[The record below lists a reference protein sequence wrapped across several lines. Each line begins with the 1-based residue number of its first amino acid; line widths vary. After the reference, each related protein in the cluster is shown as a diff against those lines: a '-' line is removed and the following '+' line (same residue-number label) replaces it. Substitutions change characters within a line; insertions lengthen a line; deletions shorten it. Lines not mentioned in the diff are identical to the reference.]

1 MGMAASS
8 LRFAQLTARKNQV
21 EFEGQQI
28 NQQRLTLSQKSSAI
42 YNDMLTKQVPTAPDP
57 SAFTKIVYKFNNGFG
72 TSSILNLARK
82 TSGAYN
88 YNVTYK
94 RPKTTQTLSKSSFSN
109 VGFTSHIGVTT
120 TKDKNVESYYAR
132 TANINGVARNL
143 SLVGGNSAAGKL
155 AAYRSKLET
164 YKNMKTIEE
173 QISSLSSKKA
183 TDTVSTS
190 TQQNIKSALGLDIS
204 DRTGNNAISKA
215 LVNVADRKNLTADN
229 INHMTEPTGYNA
241 SYMSEATIPSSFQQ
255 IDLNNFGNIDDR
267 MQNKRKAAY
276 IMALMLQG
284 GEAVQGNNYFNS
296 NINQQYNNALE
307 YVLKGDKASYNIKN
321 ALMYDGPGSVNVFA
335 SNPENFSDVSGNS
348 TLKNL
353 NDLQKKELANLLSEY
368 ANEDR
373 LDGIEDNEQV
383 TDSQHEDYKN
393 QSENYETYKQHKS
406 EWDDYT
412 NYQKDKVAYE
422 TERASESLIN
432 IVNGGPAN
440 ENVTNEQMINM
451 LKELLK
457 ETSKADGKAAY
468 NSSGEYKKGEVDPAF
483 TQYQA
488 SVAIPGIQN
497 ISEGQMLYTYQ
508 DDNGETCYMYV
519 SIDNILDDGS
529 STYADSV
536 SIYENVLNYLD
547 GEYETEQQDANVIM
561 SEDGQVAK
569 ITFADGTVVTPEI
582 VTEMDNDAYDQAMVE
597 YEYKKEVYDKEMN
610 DANAKVKIIQ
620 AQDQKLEVRLKQL
633 DTEQKA
639 LQTEI
644 DAVKSIRDKSIES
657 SFKTF
662 S

>member
-190 TQQNIKSALGLDIS
+190 TQQNIKSALGLDLNDGQ
-204 DRTGNNAISKA
+204 DRTAIEKA
-215 LVNVADRKNLTADN
+215 LFGKEGKASLAVLPTNDLSGTNRHATDPTKQAAYDIAHLLGVATPATQKSFATEFTKATLYDVFNGIMTSEAQNNLKVMFGAKDSEDNWTLDEKFGKTGTGSDDKLSAADVKALFSDFN
-229 INHMTEPTGYNA
+229 ELQMADLQNYLVGEAGGTGYTPATAQNYGNA
-241 SYMSEATIPSSFQQ
+241 Q
-255 IDLNNFGNIDDR
+255 
-267 MQNKRKAAY
+267 AA
-276 IMALMLQG
+276 
-284 GEAVQGNNYFNS
+284 NS
-296 NINQQYNNALE
+296 L
-307 YVLKGDKASYNIKN
+307 YNI
-321 ALMYDGPGSVNVFA
+321 A
-335 SNPENFSDVSGNS
+335 SGNQA
-348 TLKNL
+348 
-353 NDLQKKELANLLSEY
+353 D
-368 ANEDR
+368 
-373 LDGIEDNEQV
+373 
-383 TDSQHEDYKN
+383 
-393 QSENYETYKQHKS
+393 ET
-406 EWDDYT
+406 
-412 NYQKDKVAYE
+412 
-422 TERASESLIN
+422 I
-432 IVNGGPAN
+432 
-440 ENVTNEQMINM
+440 TNEQMINM

-457 ETSKADGKAAY
+457 ETSEADGKAAY

-488 SVAIPGIQN
+488 SVATPGIQN

>member
-109 VGFTSHIGVTT
+109 VGFTSHIGVTGG
-120 TKDKNVESYYAR
+120 KASEANYYAR

-190 TQQNIKSALGLDIS
+190 TQQNIKSALGLDLNDGQ
-204 DRTGNNAISKA
+204 DRTAIEKA
-215 LVNVADRKNLTADN
+215 LFGKDGQAGLTTTGVFPTRNNLKETA
-229 INHMTEPTGYNA
+229 IPTD
-241 SYMSEATIPSSFQQ
+241 EKK
-255 IDLNNFGNIDDR
+255 L
-267 MQNKRKAAY
+267 AAY
-276 IMALMLQG
+276 NLASLLGVDTKNISSPIEEYTKATLYN
-284 GEAVQGNNYFNS
+284 VFNG
-296 NINQQYNNALE
+296 I
-307 YVLKGDKASYNIKN
+307 KASQAQDNLKEMFGTESGGTWTLN
-321 ALMYDGPGSVNVFA
+321 EKFGKQNDTTNTLSAADVKAL
-335 SNPENFSDVSGNS
+335 FSDFNE
-348 TLKNL
+348 LQMA
-353 NDLQKKELANLLSEY
+353 DLQNYLVGKAGGTAYTPATAQNY
-368 ANEDR
+368 
-373 LDGIEDNEQV
+373 
-383 TDSQHEDYKN
+383 
-393 QSENYETYKQHKS
+393 ENYE
-406 EWDDYT
+406 
-412 NYQKDKVAYE
+412 NYGQAANSLYNIASGNQADE
-422 TERASESLIN
+422 TI
-432 IVNGGPAN
+432 
-440 ENVTNEQMINM
+440 TNEQMINM

-457 ETSKADGKAAY
+457 ETSEADGKAAY
-468 NSSGEYKKGEVDPAF
+468 NSSGEYKKGEVEPAF

-488 SVAIPGIQN
+488 SVATPGIQN

>member
-109 VGFTSHIGVTT
+109 VGFTSHIGVTGGQASEA
-120 TKDKNVESYYAR
+120 NYYAR

-190 TQQNIKSALGLDIS
+190 TQQNIKSALGLDLNDGQ
-204 DRTGNNAISKA
+204 DRTAIEKALFGKDGQAGLTTTGVFPTRNNLKETAIPTDEKKLAAYNLASLLGVDTKNISSPIEEYTKATLYDVFNGIMTSKA
-215 LVNVADRKNLTADN
+215 QNNLKVMFGAKDSEDNWTLDEKFGKTGTGSDDKLSAADVQALFSDFNELQK
-229 INHMTEPTGYNA
+229 
-241 SYMSEATIPSSFQQ
+241 
-255 IDLNNFGNIDDR
+255 IDL
-267 MQNKRKAAY
+267 QNYLVKQAGGTAY
-276 IMALMLQG
+276 TPATAQ
-284 GEAVQGNNYFNS
+284 NY
-296 NINQQYNNALE
+296 
-307 YVLKGDKASYNIKN
+307 
-321 ALMYDGPGSVNVFA
+321 
-335 SNPENFSDVSGNS
+335 
-348 TLKNL
+348 
-353 NDLQKKELANLLSEY
+353 
-368 ANEDR
+368 
-373 LDGIEDNEQV
+373 
-383 TDSQHEDYKN
+383 
-393 QSENYETYKQHKS
+393 ENYE
-406 EWDDYT
+406 
-412 NYQKDKVAYE
+412 NYGQAANSLYNIASGNQADE
-422 TERASESLIN
+422 TI
-432 IVNGGPAN
+432 
-440 ENVTNEQMINM
+440 TNEQMINM

-457 ETSKADGKAAY
+457 ETSEADGKAAY
-468 NSSGEYKKGEVDPAF
+468 NSSGEYKKGEVEPAF

-488 SVAIPGIQN
+488 SVATPGIQN

>member
-42 YNDMLTKQVPTAPDP
+42 YNDMLTRQVPTAPDP
-57 SAFTKIVYKFNNGFG
+57 SAFTKIVYKFNNGYG
-72 TSSILNLARK
+72 TSSILNLAK
-82 TSGAYN
+82 KASGAYN

-94 RPKTTQTLSKSSFSN
+94 RPKTTRTLSRSSFAN
-109 VGFTSHIGVTT
+109 VGFARTIGVTQISP
-120 TKDKNVESYYAR
+120 DQKNNAVYYAR

-143 SLVGGNSAAGKL
+143 SLVGGSSAAGKL

-190 TQQNIKSALGLDIS
+190 TQQNIKSALGLDLTTVGGQEPA
-204 DRTGNNAISKA
+204 RTAIEKA
-215 LVNVADRKNLTADN
+215 LFGDNTLQTPTQGLTTKIPNQMALNESYTEGGSRCVKTAYNMAVALGATKPDKMELDETL
-229 INHMTEPTGYNA
+229 NHNEDLNQWVFTDISNA
-241 SYMSEATIPSSFQQ
+241 MSEHLRTVLTGSKTGKDLKEEFKFQGKYN
-255 IDLNNFGNIDDR
+255 D
-267 MQNKRKAAY
+267 
-276 IMALMLQG
+276 
-284 GEAVQGNNYFNS
+284 
-296 NINQQYNNALE
+296 QQSQ
-307 YVLKGDKASYNIKN
+307 DKIASK
-321 ALMYDGPGSVNVFA
+321 YDN
-335 SNPENFSDVSGNS
+335 
-348 TLKNL
+348 LL
-353 NDLQKKELANLLSEY
+353 NDLEKVELINLLVQY
-368 ANEDR
+368 ANTGKPLTNTSLEA
-373 LDGIEDNEQV
+373 QYKV
-383 TDSQHEDYKN
+383 TD
-393 QSENYETYKQHKS
+393 ENYEKY
-406 EWDDYT
+406 E
-412 NYQKDKVAYE
+412 NYGQAANSLYNIASGNQADE
-422 TERASESLIN
+422 TI
-432 IVNGGPAN
+432 
-440 ENVTNEQMINM
+440 TNEQMINM

-457 ETSKADGKAAY
+457 ETSEADGKAAY

-488 SVAIPGIQN
+488 SVATPGIQN

>member
-109 VGFTSHIGVTT
+109 VGFTSHIGVTGGQASEA
-120 TKDKNVESYYAR
+120 NYYAR

-190 TQQNIKSALGLDIS
+190 TQQNIKSALGLDLNDGQ
-204 DRTGNNAISKA
+204 DRTAIEKA
-215 LVNVADRKNLTADN
+215 LFGDNTLQTPTKGLQVDNPHPEAIALGNYANVTDVDRQAAYYIAAALGAEGSDAGALSSTNKITKAHLNQALFGAVGYTAASGSYKMSANLRNALFGTTSPTQPSGVELYTADADS
-229 INHMTEPTGYNA
+229 TDDLVPTK
-241 SYMSEATIPSSFQQ
+241 
-255 IDLNNFGNIDDR
+255 LN
-267 MQNKRKAAY
+267 
-276 IMALMLQG
+276 
-284 GEAVQGNNYFNS
+284 
-296 NINQQYNNALE
+296 
-307 YVLKGDKASYNIKN
+307 
-321 ALMYDGPGSVNVFA
+321 
-335 SNPENFSDVSGNS
+335 
-348 TLKNL
+348 NL
-353 NDLQKKELANLLSEY
+353 NDLQREELANLLAQYVKEGSVSSIDEKYTVSASDY
-368 ANEDR
+368 AN
-373 LDGIEDNEQV
+373 
-383 TDSQHEDYKN
+383 Y
-393 QSENYETYKQHKS
+393 ENYE
-406 EWDDYT
+406 
-412 NYQKDKVAYE
+412 NYGQAANSLYNIASGNQADE
-422 TERASESLIN
+422 TI
-432 IVNGGPAN
+432 
-440 ENVTNEQMINM
+440 TNEQMINM

-488 SVAIPGIQN
+488 SVATPGIQN

>member
-42 YNDMLTKQVPTAPDP
+42 YNDMLTRQVPTAPDP
-57 SAFTKIVYKFNNGFG
+57 SAFTKIVYKFNNGYG
-72 TSSILNLARK
+72 TSSILNLAK
-82 TSGAYN
+82 KASGAYN

-94 RPKTTQTLSKSSFSN
+94 RPKTTRTLSRSSFAN
-109 VGFTSHIGVTT
+109 VGFARTIGVTQISP
-120 TKDKNVESYYAR
+120 DQKNNAVYYAR

-190 TQQNIKSALGLDIS
+190 TQQNIKSALGLDLNDGQ
-204 DRTGNNAISKA
+204 DRTAIEKA
-215 LVNVADRKNLTADN
+215 LFGREGKASLAVL
-229 INHMTEPTGYNA
+229 PTNDLSGTIRH
-241 SYMSEATIPSSFQQ
+241 ATDPTKQ
-255 IDLNNFGNIDDR
+255 
-267 MQNKRKAAY
+267 AAY
-276 IMALMLQG
+276 DIAHLLGVGTKTTTDFATEFTKATLYNVFNDIMKSDAQDNLKAMFGAKDSNGEWKLDDKFGTTGTGKDDTLSAADVQALFSGFKDVQMAELQNYLVWKAG
-284 GEAVQGNNYFNS
+284 GTVAYTPATAQNYGNAQAANS
-296 NINQQYNNALE
+296 L
-307 YVLKGDKASYNIKN
+307 YNI
-321 ALMYDGPGSVNVFA
+321 A
-335 SNPENFSDVSGNS
+335 SGNQA
-348 TLKNL
+348 
-353 NDLQKKELANLLSEY
+353 D
-368 ANEDR
+368 
-373 LDGIEDNEQV
+373 
-383 TDSQHEDYKN
+383 
-393 QSENYETYKQHKS
+393 ET
-406 EWDDYT
+406 
-412 NYQKDKVAYE
+412 
-422 TERASESLIN
+422 I
-432 IVNGGPAN
+432 
-440 ENVTNEQMINM
+440 TNEQMINM

-488 SVAIPGIQN
+488 SVATPGIQN

>member
-94 RPKTTQTLSKSSFSN
+94 RPKTTKTLSKSSFSN

-120 TKDKNVESYYAR
+120 TDSPTAESYYAR

-190 TQQNIKSALGLDIS
+190 TQQNIKSALGLDLNDGQ
-204 DRTGNNAISKA
+204 DRTAIEKA
-215 LVNVADRKNLTADN
+215 LFGESGQSSLTVKKTDFLPTAGSLPNSRPEDAGVGQTVFDIAKLLGVSTSDTTKVDKFTKGDLYNVFNG
-229 INHMTEPTGYNA
+229 IMT
-241 SYMSEATIPSSFQQ
+241 SEAQANLKTMFGAKDSNGEWKLNDKFGTTGTGKDDTLSAADVQALFSDFNELQMA
-255 IDLNNFGNIDDR
+255 DL
-267 MQNKRKAAY
+267 QNYLVGKVDGGTAYSPAEASNYANYEKYANYGQAA
-276 IMALMLQG
+276 
-284 GEAVQGNNYFNS
+284 NS
-296 NINQQYNNALE
+296 L
-307 YVLKGDKASYNIKN
+307 YNI
-321 ALMYDGPGSVNVFA
+321 A
-335 SNPENFSDVSGNS
+335 SGNQA
-348 TLKNL
+348 
-353 NDLQKKELANLLSEY
+353 D
-368 ANEDR
+368 
-373 LDGIEDNEQV
+373 
-383 TDSQHEDYKN
+383 
-393 QSENYETYKQHKS
+393 ET
-406 EWDDYT
+406 
-412 NYQKDKVAYE
+412 
-422 TERASESLIN
+422 I
-432 IVNGGPAN
+432 
-440 ENVTNEQMINM
+440 TNEQMINM

-488 SVAIPGIQN
+488 SVATPGIQN

>member
-1 MGMAASS
+1 M
-8 LRFAQLTARKNQV
+8 
-21 EFEGQQI
+21 
-28 NQQRLTLSQKSSAI
+28 SQKSSAI

-57 SAFTKIVYKFNNGFG
+57 SAFTKIVYKFNSGRG

-94 RPKTTQTLSKSSFSN
+94 RPKTTTTLSRSSFSN
-109 VGFTSHIGVTT
+109 VNFSRNIGVTRT
-120 TKDKNVESYYAR
+120 DDKTKESYYAR

-241 SYMSEATIPSSFQQ
+241 SYMSEPTIPSSFQQ
-255 IDLNNFGNIDDR
+255 INLNNFDKIGVPTP
-267 MQNKRKAAY
+267 NKRKAAY
-276 IMALMLQG
+276 IMALMLRG
-284 GEAVQGNNYFNS
+284 GEAVQGDDYFNGG
-296 NINQQYNNALE
+296 INQQYNNALE
-307 YVLKGDKASYNIKN
+307 EVLNSDKASYNIKN
-321 ALMYDGPGSVNVFA
+321 ALMDGTGSVNVFA
-335 SNPENFSDVSGNS
+335 SNPRNFSDVSGNS

-368 ANEDR
+368 ANEAR

-393 QSENYETYKQHKS
+393 QSENYKTYKQHES

-432 IVNGGPAN
+432 IVNGDPAN
-440 ENVTNEQMINM
+440 ENITNEQMINM

-536 SIYENVLNYLD
+536 SVYENALNYLD

-561 SEDGQVAK
+561 SDDGQVSK
-569 ITFADGTVVTPEI
+569 ITFADGTVVTPEV
-582 VTEMDNDAYDQAMVE
+582 VTEMDSDAYDQAMVE
-597 YEYKKEVYDKEMN
+597 YEYKKQVYDKEMN